1 MIPRRFAEKENP
13 MKKIDLARAFRDE
26 DYFLSLN
33 PAERASLPSH
43 PAAMIE
49 VSEDELRAV
58 AGATT
63 EACSV
68 TAICTPCP
76 PRLCD

>member
-1 MIPRRFAEKENP
+1 
-13 MKKIDLARAFRDE
+13 MKKIDMARAFRDE
-26 DYFLSLN
+26 DYFLSLT
-33 PAERASLPSH
+33 PGERASLPDH

-63 EACSV
+63 EAC
-68 TAICTPCP
+68 TASGWCSPCP
-76 PRLCD
+76 RLQCF

>member
-1 MIPRRFAEKENP
+1 MR
-13 MKKIDLARAFRDE
+13 KIDLVRAFRDE
-26 DYFLSLN
+26 DYFLSLTA
-33 PAERASLPSH
+33 AERASLPAH

-63 EACSV
+63 EACTTSG
-68 TAICTPCP
+68 ICSPCP
-76 PRLCD
+76 PRVCY

>member
-1 MIPRRFAEKENP
+1 LQRKEIT
-13 MKKIDLARAFRDE
+13 MRKIDLVRAFRDE
-26 DYFLSLN
+26 DYFLSLTA
-33 PAERASLPSH
+33 AERASLPAH

-63 EACSV
+63 EACSR
-68 TAICTPCP
+68 TGICSPCP
-76 PRLCD
+76 PRVCQ

>member
-1 MIPRRFAEKENP
+1 MTSRRFEEKEIA

-26 DYFLSLN
+26 DYYLSLTA
-33 PAERASLPSH
+33 AERASLPAH

-63 EACSV
+63 DACSV
-68 TAICTPCP
+68 SGICSPCP
-76 PRLCD
+76 RRVCL

>member
-1 MIPRRFAEKENP
+1 

-26 DYFLSLN
+26 DYYLGLST
-33 PAERASLPSH
+33 AERASLPAH

-49 VSEDELRAV
+49 VNEDELRAV

-63 EACSV
+63 EAC
-68 TAICTPCP
+68 TASGWCSPCP
-76 PRLCD
+76 RLQCF

>member
-1 MIPRRFAEKENP
+1 

-26 DYFLSLN
+26 DYYLSLTES
-33 PAERASLPSH
+33 ERASLPAH

-63 EACSV
+63 EAC
-68 TAICTPCP
+68 TATGWCSPC
-76 PRLCD
+76 RQTVCF

>member
-1 MIPRRFAEKENP
+1 
-13 MKKIDLARAFRDE
+13 MKKIDLSRAFRDE
-26 DYFLSLN
+26 DYFLSLTA
-33 PAERASLPSH
+33 AERASLPAH
-43 PAAMIE
+43 PAALIE
-49 VSEDELRAV
+49 INEDELRAV

-76 PRLCD
+76 PRLCA

>member
-1 MIPRRFAEKENP
+1 MISRRFEEKENL

-26 DYFLSLN
+26 DYYLSLSA
-33 PAERASLPSH
+33 AERASLPAH

-63 EACSV
+63 EACTVSGW
-68 TAICTPCP
+68 CSPCP
-76 PRLCD
+76 RRVCF

>member
-1 MIPRRFAEKENP
+1 MTSRRLEKEIA

-26 DYFLSLN
+26 DYYLSLTES
-33 PAERASLPSH
+33 ERASLPSH

-49 VSEDELRAV
+49 VSEHELRAV

-63 EACSV
+63 EAC
-68 TAICTPCP
+68 TATGWCSPCP
-76 PRLCD
+76 RTVCF

>member
-1 MIPRRFAEKENP
+1 MR
-13 MKKIDLARAFRDE
+13 KIDLGRAFRDE
-26 DYFLSLN
+26 DYYLSLSE
-33 PAERASLPSH
+33 AERASLPAH
-43 PAAMIE
+43 PAALIE

-68 TAICTPCP
+68 SGLCSPCP
-76 PRLCD
+76 RRVCV

>member
-1 MIPRRFAEKENP
+1 MR
-13 MKKIDLARAFRDE
+13 KIDLGRAFRDE
-26 DYFLSLN
+26 DYYLSLSA
-33 PAERASLPSH
+33 AERASLPAH
-43 PAAMIE
+43 PAALIE

-68 TAICTPCP
+68 SGLCSPCP
-76 PRLCD
+76 RRQCV

>member
-1 MIPRRFAEKENP
+1 MR
-13 MKKIDLARAFRDE
+13 KIDFARAFRDE

-33 PAERASLPSH
+33 AAERASLPAH

-58 AGATT
+58 SGATT
-63 EACSV
+63 EACSR
-68 TAICTPCP
+68 TGICSPCP
-76 PRLCD
+76 PRVCQ